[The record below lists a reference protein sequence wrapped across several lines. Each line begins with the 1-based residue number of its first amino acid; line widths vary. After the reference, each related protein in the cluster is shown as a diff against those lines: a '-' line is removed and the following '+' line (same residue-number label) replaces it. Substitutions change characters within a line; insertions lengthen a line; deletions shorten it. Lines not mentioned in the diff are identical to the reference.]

1 MTTRAATVRSAGPD
15 GVAVVHDDGT
25 AQQVAADV
33 VDPRLL
39 RLHPGQRVTLHL
51 AGPGS
56 SVHALTLAGMTPPVA
71 TPNRTQERTLGP

>member
-15 GVAVVHDDGT
+15 GVAVVRDDGT
-25 AQQVAADV
+25 AEQVAAEV

-51 AGPGS
+51 VGPEQ

-71 TPNRTQERTLGP
+71 PPNRTQERTLGP